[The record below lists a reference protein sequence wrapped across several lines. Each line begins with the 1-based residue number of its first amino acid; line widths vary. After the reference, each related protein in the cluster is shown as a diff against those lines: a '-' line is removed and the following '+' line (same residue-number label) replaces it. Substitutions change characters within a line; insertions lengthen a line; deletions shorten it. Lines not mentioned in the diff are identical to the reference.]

1 MAFRGRHRRDRLT
14 SRVSTAALALTLG
27 AAGLGAPPAGAR
39 SGQLLVRANFAPA
52 MAALPHGALRY
63 GELPGGIWQV
73 DARGRRGRRPLVTLR
88 VSTAG
93 LNRLLGLVVDR
104 HGRTFA
110 AWTTPAR
117 RLVVGKVAPGRMR
130 MVWNGRRAGEESNGG
145 RLAFA
150 RDGRLLLSLGDR
162 DRSVVLGRNGPV
174 VPPFPGMT
182 GQIVA
187 LNPNGPASQRP
198 QGLARGWFN
207 PFGLAVTPS
216 GAVWV
221 ADNAIGD
228 DEHLAR
234 ADLGPTP
241 AAAIH
246 LPPALP
252 PDWRRSAT
260 PSWRCADSRRAGSTA
275 TGSGPTDFRF
285 APVARWPRTA
295 RWVSSGSAT
304 GGWPTPTRRRFARCG
319 PDTEG

>member
-1 MAFRGRHRRDRLT
+1 
-14 SRVSTAALALTLG
+14 VLAVMLASACL
-27 AAGLGAPPAGAR
+27 AAPPAGAR
-39 SGQLLVRANFAPA
+39 SGQLLVRANFAAA

-63 GELPGGIWQV
+63 GELSGRIWQV

-93 LNRLLGLVVDR
+93 LNGLLGLVVDR

-110 AWTTPAR
+110 AWTTPGH

-187 LNPNGPASQRP
+187 LNPNGPAS
-198 QGLARGWFN
+198 
-207 PFGLAVTPS
+207 
-216 GAVWV
+216 
-221 ADNAIGD
+221 
-228 DEHLAR
+228 EHLAR

-246 LPPALP
+246 LPSGAPSGLAAISDSELALCGF
-252 PDWRRSAT
+252 A
-260 PSWRCADSRRAGSTA
+260 SRRLDRYRIGANGLPFRSGRALA
-275 TGSGPTDFRF
+275 TDCSLGVVRLSDGRL
-285 APVARWPRTA
+285 AYANQAAIRTL
-295 RWVSSGSAT
+295 R
-304 GGWPTPTRRRFARCG
+304 P
-319 PDTEG
+319 

>member
-1 MAFRGRHRRDRLT
+1 MASRSP
-14 SRVSTAALALTLG
+14 SRVATAALALALA

-39 SGQLLVRANFAPA
+39 SGQLLVRANFAAA
-52 MAALPHGALRY
+52 MAALPHGGLRY
-63 GELPGGIWQV
+63 GELSGRIWQV
-73 DARGRRGRRPLVTLR
+73 NARGRRSLRPLVTLR

-93 LNRLLGLVVDR
+93 LNGLLGLVVDR

-117 RLVVGKVAPGRMR
+117 RLVVGKVAPGGMR
-130 MVWNGRRAGEESNGG
+130 MVWNGRRAGEEANGG

-162 DRSVVLGRNGPV
+162 DRSVVDGPNGPV

-207 PFGLAVTPS
+207 PFGLAVAPG

-246 LPPALP
+246 LPPGAPSGLAAIGDSELALCGF
-252 PDWRRSAT
+252 A
-260 PSWRCADSRRAGSTA
+260 SRRLDRYRIGANGLPFRSGRALATDCSLGVVRLSDGRLAYANQTA
-275 TGSGPTDFRF
+275 I
-285 APVARWPRTA
+285 RTL
-295 RWVSSGSAT
+295 R
-304 GGWPTPTRRRFARCG
+304 P
-319 PDTEG
+319 

>member
-1 MAFRGRHRRDRLT
+1 
-14 SRVSTAALALTLG
+14 VLAVMLASACL
-27 AAGLGAPPAGAR
+27 AAPPAGAR
-39 SGQLLVRANFAPA
+39 NGRLLVRANFAAA
-52 MAALPHGALRY
+52 MAALPHAGLRY
-63 GELPGGIWQV
+63 GELSGRIWQV

-93 LNRLLGLVVDR
+93 LNGLLGLVVDR

-110 AWTTPAR
+110 AWTTPGH
-117 RLVVGKVAPGRMR
+117 RLVVGKVAPGRVR

-207 PFGLAVTPS
+207 PFGLAVTPG

-246 LPPALP
+246 LPSGAPSGLAAISDSELALCGF
-252 PDWRRSAT
+252 A
-260 PSWRCADSRRAGSTA
+260 SRRLDRYRIGANGLPFRSGRALATDCSLGVVRLSDGRLAYANQTA
-275 TGSGPTDFRF
+275 I
-285 APVARWPRTA
+285 RTL
-295 RWVSSGSAT
+295 R
-304 GGWPTPTRRRFARCG
+304 P
-319 PDTEG
+319 